1 MVVTDRQIEEEEA
14 KFDEVT
20 KSFDEMLA
28 GLNLTREQ
36 LRAFVKNP
44 EHFTEE
50 DWQTMENMRAK
61 FDEKLSHMPIHR
73 HSAATRRSLASIQP
87 SWIYVR

>member
-14 KFDEVT
+14 KFNEVT
-20 KSFDEMLA
+20 KSFEELLS

-36 LRAFVKNP
+36 LRAFVKDP
-44 EHFTEE
+44 EQFTDE
-50 DWQTMENMRAK
+50 DWETMQKMRAK
-61 FDEKLSHMPIHR
+61 FDEKLSQMPSR

-87 SWIYVR
+87 TWIYVR